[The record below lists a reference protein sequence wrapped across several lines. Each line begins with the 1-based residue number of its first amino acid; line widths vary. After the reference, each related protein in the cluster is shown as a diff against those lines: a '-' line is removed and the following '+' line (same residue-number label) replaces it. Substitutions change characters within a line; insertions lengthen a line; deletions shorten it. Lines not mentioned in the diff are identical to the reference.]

1 MRCPHCG
8 RETPEGDYCIYCGTQ
23 LPTPARRPDSKR
35 RHAYAAYPR
44 EHVLHLSII
53 TTLFPHLAPQQT
65 QRTRWLLFGSA
76 LVIFFIALGRLVP
89 LAIVLGL
96 ALLPLLYLAY
106 FYFSEVYGD
115 EPLPVL
121 LATFVSGAVLGALLS
136 AVVYPLILGQR
147 RLGFGLS
154 PSYVLLTGIA
164 LPLVAQGLM
173 LVGPLV
179 LYVARP
185 RFDHVLDGL
194 VFGAASGLGFAS
206 AQSLIYSWLLI
217 QGPFLQRGLAVS
229 WVLPVLRIALF
240 LPLLNATTT
249 ALICGA
255 LWLRRDR
262 GARARDPRWTIAAPL
277 AALVGVLG
285 QIVPSLGYDF
295 IGGQVM
301 ALVWYG
307 AAAAV
312 VLIFLRLLVHDGLL
326 ERKAPVHAD
335 APLHCP
341 HCGRPVS
348 PDAAFCGHCGLA
360 LRVGKSGRRRPI
372 PGPEA
377 QDPGRADDLTSSGPP
392 AGPQAGEGGDQR

>member
-8 RETPEGDYCIYCGTQ
+8 HETPEGDYCIHCGTQ
-23 LPTPARRPDSKR
+23 LPTHARRIDFQR

-65 QRTRWLLFGSA
+65 QRARWLLFA
-76 LVIFFIALGRLVP
+76 CAVVIFFVALGRLVP
-89 LAIVLGL
+89 LAIVLAL

-106 FYFSEVYGD
+106 FSFTQVYGD

-121 LATFVSGAVLGALLS
+121 LGTFVSGAVLGVLLS
-136 AVVYPLILGQR
+136 VVVYPLILGQR

-154 PSYVLLTGIA
+154 PGYALLTGLA
-164 LPLVAQGLM
+164 LPLLGQGLM

-185 RFDHVLDGL
+185 RFDHLLDGL

-206 AQSLIYSWLLI
+206 AQSLIYSWLLL
-217 QGPFLQRGLAVS
+217 QGPFQQRGLAVS
-229 WVLPVLRIALF
+229 WALPVLRIALV
-240 LPLLNATTT
+240 LPLLNAATT

-262 GARARDPRWTIAAPL
+262 EAHAQDSHWIVVAPL

-285 QIVPSLGYDF
+285 QVVPSLGYDF
-295 IGGQVM
+295 LGGQVM

-307 AAAAV
+307 GAAAV
-312 VLIFLRLLVHDGLL
+312 MLIFLRILVHDGLL
-326 ERKAPVHAD
+326 ERKASLHPD
-335 APLHCP
+335 APVTCP
-341 HCGRPVS
+341 HCGRPV
-348 PDAAFCGHCGLA
+348 PPGAAFCGHCGFA
-360 LRVGKSGRRRPI
+360 LGGRTTGRRRPQPEPEARAPGRDDQPSQEDTP
-372 PGPEA
+372 PGPA
-377 QDPGRADDLTSSGPP
+377 
-392 AGPQAGEGGDQR
+392 AGEGGELP

>member
-8 RETPEGDYCIYCGTQ
+8 RETPESGYCIYCGSQ
-23 LPTPARRPDSKR
+23 LPTPARPSDPR
-35 RHAYAAYPR
+35 RRNAYAAYPR

-53 TTLFPHLAPQQT
+53 TTLFPHLAPRQT
-65 QRTRWLLFGSA
+65 QRARWLLLASA
-76 LVIFFIALGRLVP
+76 LVIIFIALGRLVP
-89 LAIVLGL
+89 LAIGLGL

-106 FYFSEVYGD
+106 FYFTQVYGD

-121 LATFVSGAVLGALLS
+121 LATFVSGAILGALLS

-154 PSYVLLTGIA
+154 PSYVLLTGLA
-164 LPLVAQGLM
+164 LPVLAQGLM

-185 RFDHVLDGL
+185 RFHHVLDGL

-206 AQSLIYSWLLI
+206 AQSLIYSWLLLE
-217 QGPFLQRGLAVS
+217 GPFLQRGLAVS
-229 WVLPVLRIALF
+229 WALPVLRLALV
-240 LPLLNATTT
+240 LPLLNASTT

-262 GARARDPRWTIAAPL
+262 TVAALDSHWIVAAPL

-285 QIVPSLGYDF
+285 QVVPSLGYDF

-307 AAAAV
+307 GAAAV
-312 VLIFLRLLVHDGLL
+312 MLIFLRLLVHDGLL
-326 ERKAPVHAD
+326 ERKAPLSVA
-335 APLHCP
+335 APTHCL

-348 PDAAFCGHCGLA
+348 PDAAFCGHCGFA
-360 LRVGKSGRRRPI
+360 LGVGKYS
-372 PGPEA
+372 
-377 QDPGRADDLTSSGPP
+377 
-392 AGPQAGEGGDQR
+392 AGGGQQ